1 MVGRIVGVCAVGALL
16 LTTSAEGKGPFG
28 SIKVGLWTGG
38 AYTND
43 ATGKFSHC
51 AAGAPY
57 LSGIFFMVVMDSSN
71 SWGLG
76 FAHET
81 WQLQIGES
89 FPIDL
94 TFDGQAQ
101 FHVFGKALARNNV
114 LVPMPGNSNLMTQFR
129 KSSTMSAMA
138 KGQLFQFKLDGT
150 AQLIPT
156 LANCVALVKAKGVTN
171 VGDFTAVQAPKPA
184 TPAPAGAP
192 QVGTS
197 LKPETS
203 QGQADLQIEAVEL
216 ASNFILKAAL
226 QNPRVISRAD
236 TPAELA
242 SGGAAW
248 RSDEASGFVRIIP
261 AQPSLKGL
269 DVTAAVIAAD
279 AKECKGKFAS
289 ARKSE
294 LIDSDVVFQGLVS
307 CEDSDG
313 SRLSHYFIVPRSKG
327 GFVMFS
333 VVSNMKT
340 EQARNVTKDE
350 KLFGFQ
356 KAALVAASQ

>member
-1 MVGRIVGVCAVGALL
+1 MVGRIVGLCAVGALL
-16 LTTSAEGKGPFG
+16 FATSAVAKGPYG

-38 AYTND
+38 AFTD
-43 ATGKFSHC
+43 ATGKFSYC
-51 AAGAPY
+51 GAGTPY
-57 LSGIFFMVVMDSSN
+57 VNGIYFMVVMDASN

-76 FAHET
+76 FAHEA
-81 WQLQIGES
+81 WQLQVGEA
-89 FPIDL
+89 FPIDV

-101 FHVFGKALARNNV
+101 FHVFGNAMTRNSV
-114 LVPMPGNSNLMTQFR
+114 IVPMPNNSNLMTQFR
-129 KSSTMSAMA
+129 KSSAMSAMA

-150 AQLIPT
+150 GQLIPT
-156 LANCVALVKAKGVTN
+156 LANCVAAVKGRGITN
-171 VGDFTAVQAPKPA
+171 AGDFTVAQAPKPA
-184 TPAPAGAP
+184 TPPPGGAP
-192 QVGTS
+192 QAGAS

-203 QGQADLQIEAVEL
+203 QGQAELQIEAVEL
-216 ASNFILKAAL
+216 ATNFILKAAL
-226 QNPRVISRAD
+226 HNPKILSRSDA
-236 TPAELA
+236 PGSLA

-261 AQPSLKGL
+261 AQPGMKGL

-350 KLFGFQ
+350 KLVGFQ